1 MLLQMNSF
9 QVKNE
14 RITNKNIVKSFDGKN
29 VLENISASIQEG
41 EFVSFVGPSGCGKS
55 TLLNMIANVEKPT
68 NGNVTYNDKQVQE
81 QDVVSYMPQ
90 QDLLLPWRSALQNI
104 VLPLEIEGNRKT
116 KANRGNGSIKA
127 VRTR

>member
-9 QVKNE
+9 QMKNE

-55 TLLNMIANVEKPT
+55 TLLNMVANVE
-68 NGNVTYNDKQVQE
+68 NQQGNVTYNDKQVQE

-116 KANRGNGSIKA
+116 KANRRNGSIKA

>member
-41 EFVSFVGPSGCGKS
+41 EFVSFVGPSGCGKD
-55 TLLNMIANVEKPT
+55 I
-68 NGNVTYNDKQVQE
+68 
-81 QDVVSYMPQ
+81 
-90 QDLLLPWRSALQNI
+90 
-104 VLPLEIEGNRKT
+104 
-116 KANRGNGSIKA
+116 IKHDCKC
-127 VRTR
+127 

>member
-68 NGNVTYNDKQVQE
+68 SGNVTYNDKQVQE

-104 VLPLEIEGNRKT
+104 VLPLEIEGKPKNK
-116 KANRGNGSIKA
+116 G
-127 VRTR
+127 